1 VGITGAGGFIGHH
14 LVATIAGAGHEVL
27 AFVRRHPPPP
37 GVPCRTIDLVRP
49 QDLDETLRGLDA
61 LIHAAAHVPA
71 SYLDPGEARACFEVN
86 TLATLELLR
95 AAERVSLGKFV
106 LFSSGNIYRVG
117 PVPVAENGPV
127 EPSPRA
133 PYYLASKACADL
145 FAEQFRRETRVP
157 VVTLRPS
164 AVYGPGLRR
173 GLIAVLLER
182 LSKREVVTID
192 DGGRYR
198 ADMVSVTDVAN
209 AALAALERPVQG
221 PFNVGSGTATGPL
234 EVGETLARLVGA
246 SPALLQVQPPRGERP
261 EGFAPLA
268 IDRARRELDYSPRP
282 LEKGLAEYV
291 AWWRATTTA
300 GADIGDVSGPDAQGR

>member
-1 VGITGAGGFIGHH
+1 MRVGITGAGGFIGRH
-14 LVATIAGAGHEVL
+14 LVTTIAGSGHEVL
-27 AFVRRHPPPP
+27 AFVRRQPPPP
-37 GVPCRTIDLVRP
+37 GIPCRTIDLARP
-49 QDLDETLRGLDA
+49 QGLDEALRGLDA

-71 SYLDPGEARACFEVN
+71 SHRDPGEARACFEVN

-95 AAERVSLGKFV
+95 AAERVSLRKFV
-106 LFSSGNIYRVG
+106 WFSTGNVYRFG
-117 PVPVAENGPV
+117 PVPVAEDGPI

-145 FAEQFRRETRVP
+145 FAEQFRREGRVP
-157 VVTLRPS
+157 IVTLRPS

-182 LSKREVVTID
+182 LAKGEVATIED
-192 DGGRYR
+192 AGRYR
-198 ADMVSVTDVAN
+198 ADMVCVTDVAT

-221 PFNVGSGTATGPL
+221 PFNVGSGATTSAL

-246 SPALLQVQPPRGERP
+246 SPALLQVQPARSDSPP
-261 EGFAPLA
+261 GFAPLA

-282 LEKGLAEYV
+282 LETGLSEYV
-291 AWWRATTTA
+291 AWWRAN
-300 GADIGDVSGPDAQGR
+300 P